1 MTEREMKDRTM
12 EFGSRVLNVVDALPS
27 TIKGRVVANQL
38 AKAGTSVG
46 ANYRAACR
54 GKSKADFISKL
65 GTAEEEADES
75 AYWLEMIIR
84 SNMLNKAKV
93 TPLLAEADEMTAILA
108 ASGSTARRN
117 RGKE

>member
-12 EFGSRVLNVVDALPS
+12 ECGLRVLNVVDALPS

-65 GTAEEEADES
+65 GIAEEEADES

-84 SNMLNKAKV
+84 SQLLNREKV
-93 TPLLAEADEMTAILA
+93 PPLLQEADEITTILA
-108 ASGSTARRN
+108 ASGATARRN
-117 RGKE
+117 NGT